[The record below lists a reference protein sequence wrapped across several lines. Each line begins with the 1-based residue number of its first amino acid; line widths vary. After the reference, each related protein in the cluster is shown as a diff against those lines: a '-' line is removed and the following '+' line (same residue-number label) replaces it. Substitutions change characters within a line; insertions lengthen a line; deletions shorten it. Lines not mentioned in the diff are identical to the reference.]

1 MSQKIGKLSDIRW
14 ICYYG
19 RWSQFSISRRYL
31 KNIFHFRRF
40 WRRMKFRRIIPKK
53 FCEIGDI
60 KERKIS
66 CDRSKIHR
74 KYLKTNIA
82 FNNWNYQALIHN
94 LILCLLE
101 CFYLKNCLVFLTNE
115 FLEISWGLFLVTR
128 KKKHVLCYRLLFNEL
143 GITGYFRIGA
153 EIWPK

>member
-1 MSQKIGKLSDIRW
+1 MKSSLDQNGRGVVLSQKIGKLSDIRW

-40 WRRMKFRRIIPKK
+40 WRRMKFRRIIPKN

-82 FNNWNYQALIHN
+82 FNNWNYQIRRIISRKFLWVWRYHRKEDKIWYKTN
-94 LILCLLE
+94 WNYQVFNQKLTLYLLG
-101 CFYLKNCLVFLTNE
+101 CLVE
-115 FLEISWGLFLVTR
+115 
-128 KKKHVLCYRLLFNEL
+128 
-143 GITGYFRIGA
+143 
-153 EIWPK
+153 EIWSID